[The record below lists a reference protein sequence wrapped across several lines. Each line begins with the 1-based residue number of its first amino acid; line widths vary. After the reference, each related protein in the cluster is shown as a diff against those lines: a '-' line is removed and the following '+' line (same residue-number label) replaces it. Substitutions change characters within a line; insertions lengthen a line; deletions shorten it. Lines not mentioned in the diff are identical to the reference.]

1 MRDLFQRTRK
11 ISLKNKP
18 MKQRKIIYQTE
29 FKAFL
34 IGTLTEQGK
43 IYEHSE
49 NLNKKLENIKKNQSE
64 LGMQ

>member
-1 MRDLFQRTRK
+1 
-11 ISLKNKP
+11 